1 VRRIDQ
7 GFVYGDF
14 QFDIDPHSRDFLT
27 KGVFSCYTPIDE
39 DTQPPT
45 GQQQL
50 CREDWIDL
58 LLLAHTDKHKAFTR
72 YAQHYL
78 ATDGQLYH
86 SDAHQLSEYVDCYHE
101 EIDRRMA
108 VSCPGSEMITELYVP
123 PEKLVHFLRRAAKLL
138 SARNAHVIYG
148 TIRLIEADD
157 ETFLPWAK
165 TRSAC
170 VIFNLHVDH
179 TASGIAHAADSF
191 RALIDIAAAMGGSFY
206 LTYHRFATAEQ
217 VLRCYP
223 RFREFLEA
231 KRELDPQGVFQSDW
245 LRHHVQLLDAG
256 A

>member
-1 VRRIDQ
+1 
-7 GFVYGDF
+7 
-14 QFDIDPHSRDFLT
+14 
-27 KGVFSCYTPIDE
+27 
-39 DTQPPT
+39 
-45 GQQQL
+45 
-50 CREDWIDL
+50 
-58 LLLAHTDKHKAFTR
+58 
-72 YAQHYL
+72 
-78 ATDGQLYH
+78 
-86 SDAHQLSEYVDCYHE
+86 
-101 EIDRRMA
+101 
-108 VSCPGSEMITELYVP
+108 
-123 PEKLVHFLRRAAKLL
+123 VHFLRRAAKLL

-245 LRHHVQLLDAG
+245 LRHHVQLLADTG